1 MVIVVEMNKRKWKK
15 KYYKYVEIMTEK
27 AIDINS
33 NANVKIERF
42 NNKEEFNL
50 AFNRFQEELKNK
62 WK

>member
-1 MVIVVEMNKRKWKK
+1 
-15 KYYKYVEIMTEK
+15 MTEK

>member
-1 MVIVVEMNKRKWKK
+1 MNKRKWKK
-15 KYYKYVEIMTEK
+15 KYYKYVEVMTEK

>member
-15 KYYKYVEIMTEK
+15 KYYKYVEVMTEK

>member
-1 MVIVVEMNKRKWKK
+1 MNKRKWKK

>member
-50 AFNRFQEELKNK
+50 AFNKFQEELKNK

>member
-1 MVIVVEMNKRKWKK
+1 MNKRKWKK

-50 AFNRFQEELKNK
+50 AFNRFQEELKSK

>member
-15 KYYKYVEIMTEK
+15 KYYKYVEVMTEK

-50 AFNRFQEELKNK
+50 AFNRFQEELKSK